1 MNGRG
6 KDIKTELIF
15 TFLSFQLGKYKGD
28 KAFNPSN
35 IIQLSF
41 IYMFVKVF
49 QTQLNIK
56 ILQRTNQKGSK
67 SALVLVATYRH
78 QRR

>member
-28 KAFNPSN
+28 EAFNPSN